1 VSLTTEDNDGC
12 RPIHIAKE
20 NSLSGYL
27 AYLNM
32 VTTWCS
38 GRGAAAWRVC
48 LKKMGGEGATK
59 GYSNT
64 NNRSHLRSQIHKNH
78 DNIRE

>member
-1 VSLTTEDNDGC
+1 MTAAIGC
-12 RPIHIAKE
+12 QPIHIAKE

-38 GRGAAAWRVC
+38 GWSTAAWRVC
-48 LKKMGGEGATK
+48 LKKMGGGK

-64 NNRSHLRSQIHKNH
+64 NNRSHLSPQKSDKNH
-78 DNIRE
+78 DKR